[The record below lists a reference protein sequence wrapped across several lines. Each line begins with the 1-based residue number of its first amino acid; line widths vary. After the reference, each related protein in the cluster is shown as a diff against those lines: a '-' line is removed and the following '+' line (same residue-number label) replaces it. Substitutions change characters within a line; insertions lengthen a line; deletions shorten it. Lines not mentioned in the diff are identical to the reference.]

1 MELAL
6 SLFTAVTNLILGLFT
21 YYKNPKSSTNRLLA
35 FLAAQISVWAI
46 LNYLSLHAPTEAATL
61 YWIRIDMLP
70 GAPMGPTLYL
80 LVNSFPN
87 RSLSISKSKL
97 IAIALFVI
105 LTMILAVSPYM
116 FTAAIFEGKNINA
129 VPGPAIVIFM
139 INFIGFSLA
148 AFIKLMQKL

>member
-61 YWIRIDMLP
+61 FWIRIDMLP

-80 LVNSFPN
+80 LVNTFPGRKIN
-87 RSLSISKSKL
+87 ISRSKL
-97 IAIALFVI
+97 TAIIFFVL
-105 LTMILAVSPYM
+105 LTMLLAISPYM
-116 FTAAIFEGKNINA
+116 FTAAIFESSNIRA
-129 VPGPAIVIFM
+129 VPGPAIAVFM
-139 INFIGFSLA
+139 LN
-148 AFIKLMQKL
+148 

>member
-35 FLAAQISVWAI
+35 FLDAQISVWAI

-61 YWIRIDMLP
+61 FWIRIDMLP

-80 LVNSFPN
+80 LANTFPGRKIN
-87 RSLSISKSKL
+87 ISRSKL
-97 IAIALFVI
+97 TAII
-105 LTMILAVSPYM
+105 
-116 FTAAIFEGKNINA
+116 
-129 VPGPAIVIFM
+129 
-139 INFIGFSLA
+139 
-148 AFIKLMQKL
+148 